1 MSEGSSS
8 LRLSKVLVI
17 IVLAMIVAGVIGG
30 VAGGVIVYRN
40 VGDSRGAA
48 SPVIISPP
56 AQEVSLP
63 TPVSFEVTTAITE
76 AVSHVEPAVVTVISH
91 LPPQITIFGGRLE
104 PTSSGSG
111 SIISMD
117 GYILTNNHV
126 VEGAQSLEVILA
138 DGTTLPAELIGVD
151 IYADLAVIKADGEM
165 PGIILWG
172 NSDALNAGETV
183 IAIGS
188 PLGSF
193 MNTVTVGVVSAIGRS
208 IETDSGFLM
217 EDLIQTDAAI
227 NSGNS
232 GGPLVNLA
240 GQMIG
245 INTLVVRGNVMGG
258 AIAEGL
264 GFAIPSNSAR
274 AITEQLIEKGFVA
287 RPYLGIRWQWI
298 TPSLAERYGFPVE
311 YGVYLSEVIS
321 DGPADQGGLRKGDI
335 ITTIAGQALD
345 PEHPFINQIFK
356 HQPGEKVVLEI
367 VRDGKSLEVEVVLGG
382 SEGS

>member
-1 MSEGSSS
+1 MSDDPSS
-8 LRLSKVLVI
+8 LRLSRVFLIV
-17 IVLAMIVAGVIGG
+17 VLAMIAAGVIGG

-40 VGDSRGAA
+40 VGEGVSPTVVSPAVQDSN
-48 SPVIISPP
+48 PP
-56 AQEVSLP
+56 I
-63 TPVSFEVTTAITE
+63 PVSFDVTTAITD
-76 AVSHVEPAVVTVISH
+76 AVAQVEPAVVTVISH
-91 LPPQITIFGGRLE
+91 LQPQVSFFGGRIE
-104 PTSSGSG
+104 RSSSGSG
-111 SIISMD
+111 SIISKE
-117 GYILTNNHV
+117 GYVLTNNHV
-126 VEGAQSLEVILA
+126 VEGAESLEIILA

-151 IYADLAVIKADGEM
+151 IYADLAVIRAEGEI
-165 PGIILWG
+165 PAIVSWG
-172 NSDALNAGETV
+172 NSDALSAGETV

-193 MNTVTVGVVSAIGRS
+193 MNTVTVGVISATGRS
-208 IETDSGFLM
+208 IETSSGFLM

-245 INTLVVRGNVMGG
+245 INTLVVRGDGMGG

-298 TPSLAERYGFPVE
+298 TPNLANRYNLPVE

-321 DGPADQGGLRKGDI
+321 DGPGDEGGLRSGDI
-335 ITTIAGQALD
+335 LTAIAGQTLD
-345 PEHPFINQIFK
+345 SEHPFINQLYK
-356 HQPGEKVVLEI
+356 HQPGEEVALEI
-367 VRDGKSLEVEVVLGG
+367 VRDGETLEVEVVLGG

>member
-1 MSEGSSS
+1 MDEGTSS
-8 LRLSKVLVI
+8 LRLSSVI
-17 IVLAMIVAGVIGG
+17 VIVVLAMLVAGVIGG

-40 VGDSRGAA
+40 VGEGV
-48 SPVIISPP
+48 SPTVISPP
-56 AQEVSLP
+56 VQDTNP
-63 TPVSFEVTTAITE
+63 PIPVSFDVTTAVTD
-76 AVSHVEPAVVTVISH
+76 AVAQVEPAVVTVISH
-91 LPPQITIFGGRLE
+91 LPPQITFFGGRVE
-104 PTSSGSG
+104 RSSSGSG
-111 SIISMD
+111 SIISRE

-126 VEGAQSLEVILA
+126 VEGAESLEVILA

-151 IYADLAVIKADGEM
+151 IYADLAVIQAEGEM
-165 PGIILWG
+165 PAIVSWG
-172 NSDALNAGETV
+172 NSDALSAGETV

-193 MNTVTVGVVSAIGRS
+193 MNTVTVGVISATGRS

-217 EDLIQTDAAI
+217 EELIQTDAAI

-245 INTLVVRGNVMGG
+245 INTLVVRGDGMGG

-298 TPSLAERYGFPVE
+298 TPSLANRYNLPVE

-321 DGPADQGGLRKGDI
+321 DGPADEGGLRRGDI
-335 ITTIAGQALD
+335 LTAIAGQALD
-345 PEHPFINQIFK
+345 PEHPFINQLFK
-356 HQPGEKVVLEI
+356 HQPGEGVVLEI
-367 VRDGKSLEVEVVLGG
+367 VRDGERFEVEVVLGG

>member
-1 MSEGSSS
+1 MSEGTSS
-8 LRLSKVLVI
+8 LRLSSVLVI
-17 IVLAMIVAGVIGG
+17 VVLAMIVAGVIGG

-40 VGDSRGAA
+40 VGERV
-48 SPVIISPP
+48 SPAVISPSV
-56 AQEVSLP
+56 QEANP
-63 TPVSFEVTTAITE
+63 PMPVSFEVTTAVTD
-76 AVSHVEPAVVTVISH
+76 AVAQVEPAVVTVISH
-91 LPPQITIFGGRLE
+91 LQPQVTFFGGRVE
-104 PTSSGSG
+104 RSASGSG
-111 SIISMD
+111 SIISRE

-126 VEGAQSLEVILA
+126 IEGAESLEVILA
-138 DGTTLPAELIGVD
+138 DSTTLPAELIGVD
-151 IYADLAVIKADGEM
+151 IYADLAVIRAEGEM
-165 PGIILWG
+165 PSIVSWG

-193 MNTVTVGVVSAIGRS
+193 MNTVTVGVISATGRS

-217 EDLIQTDAAI
+217 EELIQTDAAI

-245 INTLVVRGNVMGG
+245 INTLVVRGSGMGG

-287 RPYLGIRWQWI
+287 RPHLGIRWHWI
-298 TPSLAERYGFPVE
+298 TPSLADRYGFPVE
-311 YGVYLSEVIS
+311 YGVYLSEVIPG
-321 DGPADQGGLRKGDI
+321 GPAEQGDLRGGDI
-335 ITTIAGQALD
+335 VTAIAGQALD
-345 PEHPFINQIFK
+345 SEHPFINQLYK

-367 VRDGKSLEVEVVLGG
+367 VRDGERFEVEVVLGG
-382 SEGS
+382 SEGP